1 MKTFLSL
8 LAFALALNL
17 AFAVITYVF
26 FHGQIEGAT
35 TFMDYVYYAIGHL
48 TTAGVNGLTPLTP
61 AVRIWTALYVLV
73 AWVYIFYV
81 AINKITNIKFGRLG

>member
-1 MKTFLSL
+1 MKTFLAL
-8 LAFALALNL
+8 LAFALALNVV
-17 AFAVITYVF
+17 FALVTFVVF
-26 FHGQIEGAT
+26 PGEIEGAT
-35 TFMDYVYYAIGHL
+35 TFMDYFYYAVGHL

-81 AINKITNIKFGRLG
+81 AVNKITNVKFGRLG